1 MVRGITVRSVGKTT
15 VRPPACTTIGSGWGV
30 GARGGGK
37 WAIPLDWVA
46 VWIFVKILDYF
57 EWRSGGPVL
66 MRLGTYRVP
75 VVPKEK
81 AN

>member
-1 MVRGITVRSVGKTT
+1 
-15 VRPPACTTIGSGWGV
+15 V